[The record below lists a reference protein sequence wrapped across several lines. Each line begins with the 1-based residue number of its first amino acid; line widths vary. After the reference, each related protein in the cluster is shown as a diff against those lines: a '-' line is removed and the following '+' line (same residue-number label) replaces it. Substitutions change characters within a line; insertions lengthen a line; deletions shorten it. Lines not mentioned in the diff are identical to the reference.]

1 MKRAS
6 VRNGQ
11 KGSMLIEALLAILV
25 FSVGVLALVG
35 MQAAAIKNVN
45 NAKYRTDASF
55 LANQVIAE
63 MWANRNNLPAYAYA
77 GGAVPAVLTNWVGD
91 VQNALPDAVANPPQI
106 ALGAGNQVTV
116 TVFWRPP
123 NTVTP
128 HNYVVVAYI
137 NI

>member
-25 FSVGVLALVG
+25 FSIGVLALVG
-35 MQAAAIKNVN
+35 MQAAAIRNVS

-77 GGAVPAVLTNWVGD
+77 GGPVPAVLTNWVGE
-91 VQNALPDAVANPPQI
+91 VQNALPDTVANPPQI
-106 ALGAGNQVTV
+106 ALGVGNQVTV

-123 NTVTP
+123 NTATA

>member
-6 VRNGQ
+6 GRKGQ
-11 KGSMLIEALLAILV
+11 GGSVLLEALIAILV
-25 FSVGVLALVG
+25 FSIGILALVG
-35 MQAAAIKNVN
+35 MQASAISNMN
-45 NAKYRTDASF
+45 DAKYRTEASF

-63 MWANRNNLPAYAYA
+63 MWANRNNLAAYAYA
-77 GGAVPAVLTNWVGD
+77 GGAVPGVLDKWVSE
-91 VQNALPDAVANPPQI
+91 VQSALPNAQANPPQI
-106 ALGAGNQVTV
+106 AIGAGNQVTV

-123 NTVTP
+123 NTAAP